1 MPPCDRRLAVLDGVR
16 RDKPPPDRPRERAR
30 NHARDVPHC
39 LCGERARRL
48 RLPVVPAGLQETV
61 PFPPEVQRRDSLQ
74 RHLQKLLGEIARLLA
89 IPLYRL
95 RSELFLRVLLE
106 ELFQERPEGLR

>member
-1 MPPCDRRLAVLDGVR
+1 MFRTVFAES
-16 RDKPPPDRPRERAR
+16 ERAAFVFR
-30 NHARDVPHC
+30 W
-39 LCGERARRL
+39 
-48 RLPVVPAGLQETV
+48 VPAGLQETV

-95 RSELFLRVLLE
+95 RRELFLRVLLE